1 MFLVWTLSSLILSYA
16 LGFPFLNSTSS
27 GSHMETFLNVTE
39 GNFTEYNKSN
49 QTSLWNKP
57 FFFCHFIHLVC
68 PLATC
73 SLWNLGFSLQIRD
86 EVAGDSARDP
96 MGNGKK

>member
-49 QTSLWNKP
+49 QTSHVFVRPNLSIWLCCLLYRCASSIELFLFVS
-57 FFFCHFIHLVC
+57 FFLFRQSFDI
-68 PLATC
+68 PK
-73 SLWNLGFSLQIRD
+73 W
-86 EVAGDSARDP
+86 
-96 MGNGKK
+96 